1 MERVDLKVEV
11 VKNRTHLNPPLE
23 REDFLCRG
31 RIKRNN
37 LNAPLEIPPKSSI
50 STSWTGLH
58 LYELDKP
65 HLFKLG
71 ELENGERYKIEPT

>member
-37 LNAPLEIPPKSSI
+37 LNALPSFQA
-50 STSWTGLH
+50 GQA
-58 LYELDKP
+58 
-65 HLFKLG
+65 
-71 ELENGERYKIEPT
+71 

>member
-1 MERVDLKVEV
+1 MERVVLKVEV

-37 LNAPLEIPPKSSI
+37 LNPFQSFQA
-50 STSWTGLH
+50 GQA
-58 LYELDKP
+58 
-65 HLFKLG
+65 
-71 ELENGERYKIEPT
+71 